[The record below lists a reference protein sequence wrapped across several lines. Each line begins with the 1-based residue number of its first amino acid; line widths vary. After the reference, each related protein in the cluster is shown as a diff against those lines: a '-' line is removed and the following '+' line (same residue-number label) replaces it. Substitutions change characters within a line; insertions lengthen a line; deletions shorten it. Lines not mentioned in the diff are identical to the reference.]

1 MRESKNISAR
11 QLAEKVQ
18 LDPSQISKIETGK
31 SNPSLD
37 SLERICDALGISLSE
52 LFADLSE
59 LPPDLL

>member
-1 MRESKNISAR
+1 LRESKNISAR